1 LPNILIIEKY
11 RRGPFIMAGKRK
23 TLGLVLGIL
32 GISILLTSIIPLGVL
47 VVLEGAV
54 LVAIGW
60 LFFRNG

>member
-1 LPNILIIEKY
+1 
-11 RRGPFIMAGKRK
+11 MAGKRK